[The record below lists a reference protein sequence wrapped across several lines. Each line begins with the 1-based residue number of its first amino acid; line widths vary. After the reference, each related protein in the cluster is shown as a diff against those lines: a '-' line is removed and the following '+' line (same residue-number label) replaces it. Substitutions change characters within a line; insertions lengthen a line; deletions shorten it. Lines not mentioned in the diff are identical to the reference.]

1 MSAEYMQNSYI
12 VNAFFPQLAAGTAE
26 ILGTKID
33 VQNSTLGTFSN
44 LTFIL
49 STAAADSGAV
59 TFAIK
64 ESSDDSTYTAISGA
78 SITTTASTNG
88 TYMID
93 VNLGGPRLRYYK
105 VSVTP
110 ATNVTTRILNCV
122 CVGSNPAL
130 GVNGATETLRA
141 TNAGLVARA
150 VV

>member
-12 VNAFFPQLAAGTAE
+12 VSTYLSGAASGTSE
-26 ILGTKID
+26 LLSTKVD
-33 VQNSTLGTFSN
+33 LNNSTLGSFSN

-49 STAAADSGAV
+49 STAAADGGAV
-59 TFAIK
+59 TFTIK

-78 SITTTASTNG
+78 TLTTTASTAG

-105 VSVTP
+105 VSLTP
-110 ATNVTTRILNCV
+110 ATNVATRTLSCIAI
-122 CVGSNPAL
+122 GTNPAF
-130 GVNGATETLRA
+130 GVNGASEATRA